1 MQPLPYVTSPVL
13 DGSGYV
19 LSYPQSNTCS
29 MSYLSLLSK
38 MLEEKR
44 YGRGRQ
50 ERGRTEVTEQRGHFL
65 VDHQGRKTLE
75 VHCLRPGHQVPVSHL
90 RCVVS
95 TSTSAQSSSGWGTR
109 SIDGRTLER
118 VLLQR
123 VLGAA
128 RHVGGRSKRA
138 HGEACDEAMRA
149 PFALR
154 SIVVLIQSPPS
165 SHLLLLHDH
174 TTLWTRVANRHLV
187 YRVCLWCSHHACST
201 CFRGCGRIAV
211 GVGSVQARGR
221 LVSAGTRQS
230 MLRVLALAR
239 VHC

>member
-1 MQPLPYVTSPVL
+1 M
-13 DGSGYV
+13 
-19 LSYPQSNTCS
+19 
-29 MSYLSLLSK
+29 
-38 MLEEKR
+38 
-44 YGRGRQ
+44 
-50 ERGRTEVTEQRGHFL
+50 TEQRGHFL

-239 VHC
+239 VHCRAAAARRHVPVYKAPYVQAACGPCVSGCASRAARCGCGQACASCAWLEACP